1 MRRLV
6 WFFAGFV
13 VALIVGGYAKRR
25 VVTAAHDRAPTRV
38 AQRAKVRAGEVSRSV
53 RSRFTDAVHE
63 GQSAMRERESE
74 LQPKP

>member
-13 VALIVGGYAKRR
+13 VALIGGGYAKRR
-25 VVTAAHDRAPTRV
+25 VVSAAQDLAPTRV

-53 RSRFTDAVHE
+53 RSRFTDAVSVNQNSNRSRN
-63 GQSAMRERESE
+63 G
-74 LQPKP
+74 